1 MMKFL
6 IGIGGAAFAVCM
18 VLVVFVA
25 LRMMWN
31 SIAKPFPPQP
41 EEDDAVS
48 KSYQSASIGIFNLG
62 FCVGITVDSAH
73 MHLKPN
79 FILQLTTRRSM
90 SIPWSEI
97 KPGKYSFFKR
107 YRSFKLANNTITLPT
122 WAVDLAE
129 PDAVGNS
136 DE

>member
-6 IGIGGAAFAVCM
+6 IGIGVAAYVVFM

-25 LRMMWN
+25 PRMKWN
-31 SIAKPFPPQP
+31 SIAKLFPPQP

-48 KSYQSASIGIFNLG
+48 KSYQSVSIGIFNLS

-79 FILQLTTRRSM
+79 FILQL
-90 SIPWSEI
+90 
-97 KPGKYSFFKR
+97 KPVAR
-107 YRSFKLANNTITLPT
+107 
-122 WAVDLAE
+122 
-129 PDAVGNS
+129 
-136 DE
+136 